1 MSAVGGGVPLARTR
15 GDEATAIGTLLLVR
29 LAAAEGATRAE
40 AASDLAPLFV
50 QALSQAEWRR
60 TAEREIG
67 QLIAAGLAT
76 ENRSRLAATEQGAK
90 LAAAY
95 LGQKAAPARPWA
107 ELRDVLLIAK
117 SLGVNHLGAARLKA
131 LARPDELRALIV
143 QRAYGLAQRKNQP
156 PAKLRAQLAVVALE
170 RAFGNKIKAGLGKGS
185 ALSAKAGRLLA
196 AQLSKAPKD
205 YGSDTKLIAE
215 LAAEQVGASDATP
228 EALRAAILRSLGA
241 KVLEAARRAP
251 EARAPS
257 AARPLPP
264 PANDTTPAA
273 HAPPRARASGSRAIR
288 PCREAGRPRARRGLA
303 GKPQGLHLAGLGDHS
318 IERARL
324 GPLGDRVQVHARGGS
339 SRGPSFPRRRRSQGQ
354 EESRRDRE
362 LRRSLQECGLALR
375 ARGRLTRAV
384 AGSLEI
390 VA

>member
-15 GDEATAIGTLLLVR
+15 GDGATAIGTLLLVR

-131 LARPDELRALIV
+131 LTRPDELRALIV

-273 HAPPRARASGSRAIR
+273 HAPPQRERPDLAQFAHAVKQAALARAEGWPGSRKAYISRVWEIIR
-288 PCREAGRPRARRGLA
+288 SSAPAWGLSEIEFKCMLAEA
-303 GKPQGLHLAGLGDHS
+303 H
-318 IERARL
+318 
-324 GPLGDRVQVHARGGS
+324 
-339 SRGPSFPRRRRSQGQ
+339 RSGQ
-354 EESRRDRE
+354 
-362 LRRSLQECGLALR
+362 LAL
-375 ARGRLTRAV
+375 ANADLKDQSNIKDVQDSAV
-384 AGSLEI
+384 VYRNAVFHFI
-390 VA
+390 RVDA